1 MNQGVYRFVI
11 KALNALNVNLNTC
24 LISFFPP
31 LIDFRGNIIL
41 FATKLNVNIPDVKDL
56 LAAFTHESYLIANAD
71 KLMEPYECN
80 EKLAFLGKT

>member
-1 MNQGVYRFVI
+1 MNQEVRRFVI
-11 KALNALNVNLNTC
+11 KALNVKWNTNFSIFS
-24 LISFFPP
+24 LET
-31 LIDFRGNIIL
+31 DFRENIVS
-41 FATKLNVNIPDVKDL
+41 FSTKLNVNIPDVKDL